1 MVVLIDYGEI
11 IHQSRGSNDNFVVP
25 SVGGI
30 NIWNSLPS
38 NVKARRYF
46 NGFKGAAK
54 CYLRTYMCIIW
65 KCG

>member
-38 NVKARRYF
+38 NVKS
-46 NGFKGAAK
+46 
-54 CYLRTYMCIIW
+54 
-65 KCG
+65 